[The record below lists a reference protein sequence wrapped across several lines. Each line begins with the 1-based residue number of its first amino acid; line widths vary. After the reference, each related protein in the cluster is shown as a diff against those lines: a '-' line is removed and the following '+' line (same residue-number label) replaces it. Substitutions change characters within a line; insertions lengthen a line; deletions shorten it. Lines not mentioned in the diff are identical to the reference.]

1 MTDPQIAVAML
12 GIFILTILLG
22 FPIAFTLVAMGVAF
36 GYYAYWDPERMGL
49 LKADG
54 ILEYFEALLNNRIFD
69 LLVNQTY
76 SVMANDV
83 LTAVP
88 LFLFMG
94 YIVERAGVVDRL
106 FSTLYI
112 ATRNMPGSMAIAAL
126 VTCAMFA
133 TATGI
138 IGAVVTLMGLLA
150 YPAMLKA
157 RYDTSFASGVICAGG
172 CLGILIPP
180 SIMLIVYSATSNVS
194 VVKLYAGAILPGF
207 MLAGLYI
214 VYVMGRALMN
224 PEIAPKPRPEDIPDV
239 TRGQVAIMMAT
250 SFFPLAFL
258 IFSVLGAI
266 LMGLATPSEAA
277 SMGALGGM
285 VLAIG
290 YRLGN
295 MAQGT
300 VVPEW
305 TNAPEHPFEDWLR
318 ALGQGGI
325 ATLAGAG
332 IYILMH
338 RSAATFFGF
347 EMPKEPGFL
356 LSPGVSVALTFAIA
370 ALSRSAP
377 DLTKRILGTVF
388 AFGLAGIITV
398 VGMIAF
404 SIVKGLVNVITG
416 LGIPSFAQVSFGPLV
431 GLAILFG
438 IFGYL
443 IIRFGPHAFSAWLW
457 PSQRSIERAYAFA
470 GKGVVW
476 GLFGGAI
483 YTAMFTVLG
492 LNDTFAEHEFNPL
505 GFDIGLLV
513 GLVAYFAWK
522 VNHQGRL
529 RESIYLS
536 VRTSAMVCWLFVGSW
551 TFASVF
557 SYLGGEKLIE
567 EFVLSMDLSPVM
579 FLIMAQVI
587 IFLLGWPLEWSEIII
602 IFVPIFLPM
611 LPHFGVDPLF
621 FGILVALN
629 LQTSF
634 LTPPMAMAAYYLKG
648 VAPPHVQLIDIFKG
662 CLPFLSMIFLSMLML
677 YVFPG
682 IALWLPEAIYG
693 R

>member
-1 MTDPQIAVAML
+1 MTDPQIAVFML

-22 FPIAFTLVAMGVAF
+22 FPICFTLVAMGVAF

-54 ILEYFEALLNNRIFD
+54 ILEHFDALLNNRIFD

-94 YIVERAGVVDRL
+94 YIVERANIVDRL
-106 FSTLYI
+106 FHTLYV
-112 ATRNMPGSMAIAAL
+112 ATRRMPGSMAIAAL
-126 VTCAMFA
+126 ATCAMFA

-157 RYDTSFASGVICAGG
+157 RYDISFASGVICAGG

-194 VVKLYAGAILPGF
+194 VVKLYAGAIFPGF

-214 VYVMGRALMN
+214 VYVMGRALLN
-224 PEIAPKPRPEDIPDV
+224 PKIAPKPRAEDIPDV
-239 TRGQVAIMMAT
+239 TRGQLAMMMAT

-285 VLAIG
+285 VLALS
-290 YRLGN
+290 YRLGS
-295 MAQGT
+295 MAQGVT
-300 VVPEW
+300 VPEW
-305 TNAPEHPFEDWLR
+305 TDAPEHPFEGWLL

-325 ATLAGAG
+325 ATLVGTAL
-332 IYILMH
+332 YILML
-338 RSAATFFGF
+338 RSGIVFFGADL
-347 EMPKEPGFL
+347 PDEPGFL
-356 LSPGVSVALTFAIA
+356 LTPGAGVGLTFTIA
-370 ALSRSAP
+370 VLSRYAP
-377 DLTKRILGTVF
+377 DLIKKILGAIF
-388 AFGLAGIITV
+388 ALGLAGVIV
-398 VGMIAF
+398 VLMMMGF
-404 SIVKGLVNVITG
+404 SIAKGLINVSTG
-416 LGIPSFAQVSFGPLV
+416 LGIPSFSELSFGPVV
-431 GLAILFG
+431 GAVILLAV
-438 IFGYL
+438 FGYL
-443 IIRFGPHAFSAWLW
+443 VSRHGLMTFSAWLW
-457 PSQRSIERAYAFA
+457 PPVKSLNRAYAFA

-476 GLFGGAI
+476 GLFGGLV

-492 LNDTFAEHEFNPL
+492 LNAHFADHEFNPL
-505 GFDIGLLV
+505 GPDIGLLV
-513 GLVAYFAWK
+513 GLAAYFCWK
-522 VNHQGRL
+522 VNDQDKL

-567 EFVLSMDLSPVM
+567 HFVLSLDLSPVM
-579 FLIMAQVI
+579 FLILAQAI

-621 FGILVALN
+621 FGILVAMN

-648 VAPPHVQLIDIFKG
+648 VAPPHVQLVQIFKG
-662 CLPFLSMIFLSMLML
+662 VLPFLSMIFLSMIML
-677 YVFPG
+677 YVFPE
-682 IALWLPEAIYG
+682 IALWLPDAIYG